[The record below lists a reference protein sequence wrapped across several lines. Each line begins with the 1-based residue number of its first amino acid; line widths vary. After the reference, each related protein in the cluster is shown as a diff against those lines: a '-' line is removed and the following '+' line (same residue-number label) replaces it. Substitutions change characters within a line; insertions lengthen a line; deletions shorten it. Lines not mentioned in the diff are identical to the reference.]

1 MPIQSL
7 AIVQV
12 LKAFMA
18 CINNN
23 NNDDFVVVFCE
34 TLQCCSTVCSRPY
47 RAYKYPQFSKRVRV
61 TDKRLFLAVKCA
73 GLHIK
78 TQPSQ
83 RTQ

>member
-12 LKAFMA
+12 LTAFMA

-34 TLQCCSTVCSRPY
+34 TLQCCSTVCEWFILTSNVFQALQSLQIPPVLK
-47 RAYKYPQFSKRVRV
+47 AISS
-61 TDKRLFLAVKCA
+61 D
-73 GLHIK
+73 
-78 TQPSQ
+78 
-83 RTQ
+83 

>member
-12 LKAFMA
+12 LTAFMA

-34 TLQCCSTVCSRPY
+34 TLQCCSTVCEHTNFQCVP
-47 RAYKYPQFSKRVRV
+47 
-61 TDKRLFLAVKCA
+61 
-73 GLHIK
+73 GL
-78 TQPSQ
+78 TEPTNTPSSQ
-83 RTQ
+83 SEFE

>member
-34 TLQCCSTVCSRPY
+34 TLQSCSTVCEWFILTSNVFQALQSLQIPPVLK
-47 RAYKYPQFSKRVRV
+47 ASSS
-61 TDKRLFLAVKCA
+61 D
-73 GLHIK
+73 
-78 TQPSQ
+78 
-83 RTQ
+83 